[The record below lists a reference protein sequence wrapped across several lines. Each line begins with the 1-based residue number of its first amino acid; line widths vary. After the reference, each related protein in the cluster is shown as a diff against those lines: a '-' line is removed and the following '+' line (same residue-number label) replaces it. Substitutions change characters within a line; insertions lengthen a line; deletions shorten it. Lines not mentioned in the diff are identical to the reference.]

1 MALTLHNTLSRTREP
16 FVPADPRRVTMYV
29 CGPTV
34 YNFAHIGNA
43 RPPVVF
49 DVLAR
54 LLRSRYG
61 LTYVRNV
68 TDVDD
73 KINNAA
79 REEGVEIGVL
89 TTRYLDAYLADMTAL
104 GVAPPD
110 VAPRVTAHLSEIV
123 GMIERLIAAG
133 HAYEAEGH
141 VLFDVPSYAAYGRL
155 SGRDT
160 DELVAG
166 ARVEVAP
173 YKRYAGDFVLWKP
186 SPADIVG
193 WSSPWGRG
201 RPGWHIECSAM
212 VERHL
217 GETIDI
223 HGGGVDLVFPH
234 HENEVAQS
242 TCVHSGKTYARF
254 WVHNGLVVVNGEKM
268 SKSLGNFLLV
278 RDVLAEYGAESARL
292 ALLKVHYRQPLD
304 WTSSLVS
311 EARQNLDRLYGA
323 LRDAGVTGA
332 AAAPDAAA
340 DIPTGV
346 LAALEDDLNTPLAV
360 SELLA
365 VARSLNASRDDAER
379 ARLARSLRAGGAL
392 LGLLQADPQAWFAR
406 SGGTAADD
414 LDAAEIDSLLAQRD
428 AFRRDRNYREAD
440 RIRDRLAA
448 RGVVIEDKPGGAR
461 WRRVAAG
468 VEAAAASA
476 QVKGVGSTA
485 AGRDEG
491 KR

>member
-1 MALTLHNTLSRTREP
+1 MALYLHNTLTRAREP
-16 FVPADPRRVTMYV
+16 FAPADPRRASMYV

-34 YNFAHIGNA
+34 YDFAHIGNA

-54 LLRSRYG
+54 LLRRSYA

-73 KINNAA
+73 KINAA
-79 REEGVEIGVL
+79 AQEEGIGIGLL
-89 TTRYLDAYLADMTAL
+89 TTRYLGAYHADMVAL

-110 VAPRVTAHLSEIV
+110 VEPLVTGHLPQIV
-123 GMIERLIAAG
+123 KLIERLIATG

-141 VLFDVPSYAAYGRL
+141 VLFHVPSYAAYGRL

-160 DELVAG
+160 GELLAG

-186 SPADIVG
+186 SPPDIVG
-193 WSSPWGRG
+193 WPSPWGRG

-242 TCVHSGKTYARF
+242 TCAHAGKTYARY
-254 WVHNGLVVVNGEKM
+254 WLHNGLVILNGEKM
-268 SKSLGNFLLV
+268 AKSTGNVLLV
-278 RDVLAEYGAESARL
+278 RDALAEHGGESARL
-292 ALLKVHYRQPLD
+292 ALLKAHYRQPLD
-304 WTSSLVS
+304 WTNALVS

-323 LRDAGVTGA
+323 LRDGGVRGA
-332 AAAPDAAA
+332 ASAADAAAA
-340 DIPTGV
+340 DIPGGV
-346 LAALEDDLNTPLAV
+346 LAALEDDLNTPLAI
-360 SELLA
+360 SELLGL
-365 VARSLNASRDDAER
+365 ARALHSSRDADER
-379 ARLARSLRAGGAL
+379 GKIARTLRAGGAL
-392 LGLLQADPQAWFAR
+392 LGLLQADPQEWFAR
-406 SGGTAADD
+406 LGGAASDG
-414 LDAAEIDSLLAQRD
+414 LDTAEIDSLLAQRD

-440 RIRDRLAA
+440 RIRDRLAE
-448 RGVVIEDKPGGAR
+448 RGIVIEDVAGGAR

-468 VEAAAASA
+468 TGAASA
-476 QVKGVGSTA
+476 NVKGVA
-485 AGRDEG
+485 ARDEG